1 MGRTIRR
8 AREKW
13 RKQMFEDD
21 LIITERDF
29 ERVAA
34 LRPEGQLEK
43 ELERALVVPD
53 DEVPRSVV
61 TMHSRVRYLDETLGL
76 RREIQ
81 IVYPE
86 QADLAQAKIS
96 VLAPVGAALLGLS
109 VGQAIEWQFP
119 DGALRRLRVEELL
132 FQPESHFAMRR
143 KESDAQDELERM
155 NRAIGCA

>member
-1 MGRTIRR
+1 MS
-8 AREKW
+8 KH
-13 RKQMFEDD
+13 D

-43 ELERALVVPD
+43 ELERALIVSD
-53 DEVPRSVV
+53 DEVPGSVV
-61 TMHSRVRYLDETLGL
+61 TMHSRVRYLDESMGL

-86 QADLAQAKIS
+86 QADLAEGKVS

-109 VGQAIEWQFP
+109 VGHGIDWKFP
-119 DGALRRLRVEELL
+119 DGKLRRLRVEALL
-132 FQPESHFAMRR
+132 FQPESYFAMRR
-143 KESDAQDELERM
+143 SNSGKEASPRT
-155 NRAIGCA
+155 